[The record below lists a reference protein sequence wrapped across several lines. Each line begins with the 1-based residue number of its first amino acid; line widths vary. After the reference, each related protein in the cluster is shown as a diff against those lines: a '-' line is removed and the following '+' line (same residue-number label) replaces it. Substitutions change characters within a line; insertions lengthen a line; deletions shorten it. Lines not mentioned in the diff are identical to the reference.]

1 MIENLYEV
9 SRVLS
14 KLDRA
19 YNMAEDKRFKKLW
32 LGKWN
37 EYAKKNA
44 SKHFKPRDFEYEYFL
59 ERGGNDD

>member
-1 MIENLYEV
+1 
-9 SRVLS
+9 
-14 KLDRA
+14 
-19 YNMAEDKRFKKLW
+19 MAEDKRFKKLW

-59 ERGGNDD
+59 EKGGNDD

>member
-19 YNMAEDKRFKKLW
+19 YSMAEDKKFKELW
-32 LGKWN
+32 LNKWN

-44 SKHFKPRDFEYEYFL
+44 SKQFKPRDFEYEQFM
-59 ERGGNDD
+59 EGGNDD